1 MSGTGI
7 LVQTESSDNFVL
19 DLIFQFFQV
28 VVLLVVLV
36 FFLILCAF
44 LQLGLFFSNF
54 LQFRYLSNIKS
65 CFESRYLV
73 VFLVTCKYFPGTFL
87 TKIRYIL
94 SQFNTYRFWL
104 GI

>member
-36 FFLILCAF
+36 FFLIFCAF
-44 LQLGLFFSNF
+44 LQLSLFFPIF
-54 LQFRYLSNIKS
+54 TI
-65 CFESRYLV
+65 
-73 VFLVTCKYFPGTFL
+73 
-87 TKIRYIL
+87 
-94 SQFNTYRFWL
+94 
-104 GI
+104 